1 MDQPTGG
8 PHVPTTQ
15 NVHHAHPNQER
26 SWLGTWGNKAA
37 TWGTRAATIPLILL
51 FVLSGMVSY
60 RSVQAVHDQ
69 DQLVDHSR
77 LVLVTIG
84 LVYSDLYGA
93 QAEAYNY
100 VITGNTIQL
109 QAFLHLRPQV
119 NSNLVTL
126 SQLLRG
132 SPAQEGRVQ
141 KLRALVPQ
149 EFDALQHAVNLRQ
162 AGAKQAALHYVAGGA
177 DDKVSATNQALIEA
191 LGNTE
196 RGGLRLQIARA
207 STIIEATT
215 LTILV
220 VVLVDLAL
228 LAVIFFLV
236 RQTIRLREQLAQE
249 QARAKA
255 QTEMEVLQE
264 TNRQMDDLIGIA
276 SHEFR
281 TPLTTVKA
289 NLQLARRRMLRT
301 RDEFAVLPLLDRAAV
316 STGRLERLADDLLD
330 MSRIKADTLVMR
342 RVSFELGGLV
352 RDCVSEQQEHH
363 PARALSL
370 SLPGVPAPLFAD
382 PDRIRQ
388 VITNY
393 LGNAFKFSTEE
404 KPVSVALAMAGE
416 QARVGVRDEG
426 PGIPASEHQRIW
438 ERYHRA
444 SDVERKTGSDVGLGL
459 GLYISKTIISQHGG
473 QVGVLS
479 EVGHGAEFFFTLPL
493 AVPTESSNQSET
505 GGQPESS
512 DRPLY
517 QGQYHHH
524 PIRGHLPE

>member
-1 MDQPTGG
+1 MDQPIGG
-8 PHVPTTQ
+8 PHVPTSQTM
-15 NVHHAHPNQER
+15 HHAHPNRES
-26 SWLGTWGNKAA
+26 SWLGTWGPKVAA
-37 TWGTRAATIPLILL
+37 LPLIVL
-51 FVLSGMVSY
+51 FLLSGMVAY
-60 RSVQAVHDQ
+60 QSVQAVHDQ
-69 DQLVDHSR
+69 DQVVDHSR
-77 LVLVTIG
+77 LVLATIG
-84 LVYSDLYGA
+84 RVYTDQYGA

-109 QAFLHLRPQV
+109 QAFQQLRPQI

-126 SQLLRG
+126 TWLLRG
-132 SPAQEGRVQ
+132 SPVQEERAQ
-141 KLRALVPQ
+141 KLRTLIPQ
-149 EFDALQHAVNLRQ
+149 EFDSLQYAVNLRE
-162 AGAKQAALHYVAGGA
+162 AGAKEAALHYVGGGA
-177 DDKVSATNQALIEA
+177 NNKVSAANQALIEEMDK
-191 LGNTE
+191 TE
-196 RGGLRLQIARA
+196 TRGLSLQIARA
-207 STIIEATT
+207 SNKVQATT

-220 VVLVDLAL
+220 VVLIDLVL
-228 LAVIFFLV
+228 LAIIFLLV
-236 RQTIRLREQLAQE
+236 RQAIRLREQLAQE
-249 QARAKA
+249 KARAKA

-264 TNRQMDDLIGIA
+264 TNRQMDDFIGIA

-289 NLQLARRRMLRT
+289 NLQLARRRMLT
-301 RDEFAVLPLLDRAAV
+301 MRDEFAVLPLLDRATV

-330 MSRIKADTLVMR
+330 MSRIKADTLVIR
-342 RVSFELGGLV
+342 RVAFELGGLV
-352 RDCVSEQQEHH
+352 RDCVSEQQEYH
-363 PARALSL
+363 PARVIALSL
-370 SLPGVPAPLFAD
+370 PTVPAPVFAD

-444 SDVERKTGSDVGLGL
+444 PAVERKTGSDVGLGL

-479 EVGHGAEFFFTLPL
+479 EVGQGAEFFFILPL
-493 AVPTESSNQSET
+493 AVAPEPSDQAET

-517 QGQYHHH
+517 QGQYHPH
-524 PIRGHLPE
+524 PMRGHLPG